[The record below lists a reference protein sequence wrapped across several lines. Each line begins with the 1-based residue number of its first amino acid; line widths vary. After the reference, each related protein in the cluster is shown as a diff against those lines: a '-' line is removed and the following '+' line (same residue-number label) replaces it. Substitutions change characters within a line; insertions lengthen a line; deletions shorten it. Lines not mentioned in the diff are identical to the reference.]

1 MLCGLTEY
9 TQKTF
14 GGVVI
19 FGSIGFRA
27 QSYFFFAV
35 SVVCLF
41 VLQSFFLL
49 QALNMEMRRS
59 RFKELEQGKKKL
71 KCVGDSA
78 LMARMASSDLP
89 R

>member
-1 MLCGLTEY
+1 M
-9 TQKTF
+9 
-14 GGVVI
+14 
-19 FGSIGFRA
+19 
-27 QSYFFFAV
+27 